1 MARWIHHIP
10 RVFADLKRRRVFRVV
25 AVYGA
30 VGFAILQGVELIQP
44 VLSLPGWVYRATGI
58 FLLAGLPVAVV
69 LAWLYD
75 FDDGLKKTAPATE
88 EELDAI
94 VHLPRTF
101 RWASGMLAL
110 AGVGLLVGGGW
121 FAFRSPGDVVP
132 FERDGPVV
140 AVLPFVNR
148 SALPEDE
155 YFVDGLHDDV
165 LIELSRI
172 SSLRVISRTSV
183 LRFRGSELSLR
194 AIADSLHATAILEG
208 AVQRSGNRVRVSMQ
222 LIDAATEAHLWAEQW
237 DTELTPVSLLAIQ
250 DTLALDIA
258 GALRVSLAAD
268 EEERLRDART
278 GDLPAYDAFLLGQ
291 SRLAQL
297 TRSGIEGAVAMFR
310 AAIERDP
317 QFSEAHAGLAVAD
330 ATLATFVAEGEE
342 AKREFAEADTQADR
356 ALVLKPS
363 SAYALLAKA
372 IVALGTRRD
381 VVSAESLLLA
391 AQQRRPGDPVIKL
404 WHVRALMIAGRFED
418 AVDVTDEVLRIDP
431 LSGLAHA
438 YHGFALWGA
447 GRTTEADAAYRQA
460 LALDPGYAYTHLEYA
475 ALLAERR
482 EEPRMWSVM
491 IGLGGALHYDRPDSL
506 ATIAAAVFH
515 PELRPRAL
523 EELDRLLD
531 RTPLRETDVIP
542 YLALLGADARAAAAA
557 KVAVERGSPWTPFFK
572 HPLFAALGKE

>member
-1 MARWIHHIP
+1 MARRIHHIP

-30 VGFAILQGVELIQP
+30 AGFAILQGVELIQP

-58 FLLAGLPVAVV
+58 LLLVGFPVAVV
-69 LAWLYD
+69 LAWIYD
-75 FDDGLKKTAPATE
+75 FDDGLRRTAPATP

-110 AGVGLLVGGGW
+110 AGAGLLIVGGW
-121 FAFRSPGDVVP
+121 FAFRAPRDVVP
-132 FERDGPVV
+132 SERDGPVV
-140 AVLPFVNR
+140 AVLPFANR
-148 SALPEDE
+148 SALPEDG
-155 YFVDGLHDDV
+155 YFVDGLHDDI

-172 SSLRVISRTSV
+172 SSL
-183 LRFRGSELSLR
+183 
-194 AIADSLHATAILEG
+194 LHATAILEG

-222 LIDAATEAHLWAEQW
+222 LVDAATEAHLWAEQW

-258 GALRVSLAAD
+258 TALRISLAAD
-268 EEERLRDART
+268 ERERLRDSRT
-278 GDLPAYDAFLLGQ
+278 RDLSAYDAFLMGQ

-297 TRSGIEGAVAMFR
+297 TRRGIEEAVALFR
-310 AAIERDP
+310 AALERDP
-317 QFSEAHAGLAVAD
+317 QFSDAHAGLAVAD
-330 ATLATFVAEGEE
+330 GTLATFVAEGDD
-342 AKREFAEADTQADR
+342 AKRQFAEADAQADR

-404 WHVRALMIAGRFED
+404 WHVRALMIAGRFAE
-418 AVDVTDEVLRIDP
+418 AVDVTDEVLRVDP

-438 YHGFALWGA
+438 YNGFALWGA

-475 ALLAERR
+475 VLLAQRR
-482 EEPRMWSVM
+482 DEVRMWSVM

-515 PELRPRAL
+515 PELRQRAL

-542 YLALLGADARAAAAA
+542 HLALLGADARAAAAA
-557 KVAVERGSPWTPFFK
+557 KVAVERGSPWTPFFR
-572 HPLFAALGKE
+572 HPLFAALTKR